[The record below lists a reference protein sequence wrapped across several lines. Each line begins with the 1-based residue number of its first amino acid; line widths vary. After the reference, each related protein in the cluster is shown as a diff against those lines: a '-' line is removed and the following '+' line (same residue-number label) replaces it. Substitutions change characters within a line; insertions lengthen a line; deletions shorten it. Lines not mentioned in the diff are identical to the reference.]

1 MPVKS
6 KSLFYAIVK
15 VLLLAALIPAAVSGF
30 YMMEMDSRII
40 KTELIDK
47 QSFMNITVENSV
59 RSYLGRKRGM
69 LRSFLS
75 LYEIF
80 ANDRQGGIVKKD
92 LAAITR
98 INPDI
103 IAIGFMDA
111 NGVMKA
117 SEGTLDLSPG
127 RSGELNAVKYL
138 CINKGED
145 YIGVIKDDG
154 AVRSMI
160 IAVPYKVK
168 DAVKGALVARFDIAE
183 MFESISENFTGDVFY
198 GLFTQ
203 DGKVLTSS
211 QPVTEDI
218 KNAFVKMQGRSS
230 REFRFSDGKKYIVTV
245 SMISATGWVVYVQQ
259 RSVPRSA
266 LFFKNYYAMLIA
278 AAMIIFVIIFVLI
291 LSKIA
296 IKPIVEP
303 VKMLEE
309 AADKISRGKYDSLPE
324 PEQMSDNEVGDL
336 GRAFIKM
343 AASLKAQSEEIHVAK
358 EELADENTVLEKRVD
373 ERTRQLAHTT
383 DALVKR
389 ERLAAIGEMAS
400 IISHEIRNPLAV
412 ISNSA
417 KLIKALCNSSN
428 PKLAKQFEIIDSEI
442 KQANRIVEEVLGYAR
457 DRKQILSEVGI
468 NSYIKD
474 ILSIQSLPEKIKV
487 ETAYDEVDA
496 PVRIDLEEMKQA
508 VINLLNNAVD
518 AMNGSGTL
526 GIGTKV
532 GKTAVCVY
540 VCDEGAGMGADTLM
554 KIFTPFFTMKARG
567 TGLGLAVV
575 KKAVANNRG
584 KLFVES
590 VKGKG
595 SKFMIF
601 LRKSENGK
609 TSQNINS

>member
-15 VLLLAALIPAAVSGF
+15 VLLLAALIPAAVFSF

-40 KTELIDK
+40 KQELIDK
-47 QSFMNITVENSV
+47 QSFMNITVQSSV

-80 ANDRQGGIVKKD
+80 ANNRQGIAKKD
-92 LAAITR
+92 LATMLKVY
-98 INPDI
+98 PDI
-103 IAIGFMDA
+103 LAIGFIDED
-111 NGVMKA
+111 GVIKA
-117 SEGTLDLSPG
+117 SEGSLALSTD

-154 AVRSMI
+154 AARSMI

-168 DAVKGALVARFDIAE
+168 NAVKGALVVRLNISE
-183 MFESISENFTGDVFY
+183 MFENISDNFVGDVFY
-198 GLFTQ
+198 GLFTP
-203 DGKVLTSS
+203 DGKVLASS

-218 KNAFVKMQGRSS
+218 KNAFMKMQGKDS
-230 REFRFSDGKKYIVTV
+230 REFKFSDGKKYIVTASV
-245 SMISATGWVVYVQQ
+245 IGATGWIVYVQSP
-259 RSVPRSA
+259 SVPRSA
-266 LFFKNYYAMLIA
+266 LFFKNYHALTVAGI
-278 AAMIIFVIIFVLI
+278 MIIFVIIFVLV
-291 LSKIA
+291 LSKVA
-296 IKPIVEP
+296 IKPVVEP

-309 AADKISRGKYDSLPE
+309 AAYKISRGKFDSLPK

-336 GRAFIKM
+336 GRTFIKM
-343 AASLKAQSEEIHVAK
+343 ADSLKTQTEQIAKAK

-373 ERTRQLAHTT
+373 ERTRELSHATN
-383 DALVKR
+383 ALVKK

-417 KLIKALCNSSN
+417 KLIKALSSSGN
-428 PKLAKQFEIIDSEI
+428 PKLEKQFNIIESEVR
-442 KQANRIVEEVLGYAR
+442 QANRIVEEVLGYAR
-457 DRKQILSEVGI
+457 DRKQILSDVGI

-474 ILSIQSLPEKIKV
+474 ILSVQPLPEKIKV
-487 ETAYDEVDA
+487 EAVYDAVDA
-496 PVRIDLEEMKQA
+496 AVRIDLEEMKQA
-508 VINLLNNAVD
+508 VINLINNAVD
-518 AMNGSGTL
+518 VMSGSGTL

-532 GKTAVCVY
+532 GKKVVCFY
-540 VCDEGAGMGADTLM
+540 VCDDGAGMGADTLM
-554 KIFTPFFTMKARG
+554 KIFTPFFTTKARG

-590 VKGKG
+590 AKGKG
-595 SKFMIF
+595 SKFTIF
-601 LRKSENGK
+601 LRKAQNGK